1 MAILY
6 NAILGGSATSK
17 MFQIVREKYSL
28 AYTAASNY
36 LRHKNCIFIKCG
48 IEIDN
53 YEKAVKL
60 IKEQID
66 DMKNGKFT
74 DEDVENAK
82 ICVKSIVKMIPDEQ
96 DTIITYFLGQELAEH
111 KMSLGEYEEN
121 INKVQREQIES
132 FASNVSVD
140 TIYFLRN

>member
-1 MAILY
+1 
-6 NAILGGSATSK
+6 
-17 MFQIVREKYSL
+17 MFQIVREKHSL
-28 AYTAASNY
+28 AYTASSNY

-60 IKEQID
+60 IKEQIE

-82 ICVKSIVKMIPDEQ
+82 TCVSSVVKMIPDEQ

-111 KMSLGEYEEN
+111 KMTLSEYEEN
-121 INKVQREQIES
+121 VKKVQRDQIES
-132 FASNVSVD
+132 FASKVSID